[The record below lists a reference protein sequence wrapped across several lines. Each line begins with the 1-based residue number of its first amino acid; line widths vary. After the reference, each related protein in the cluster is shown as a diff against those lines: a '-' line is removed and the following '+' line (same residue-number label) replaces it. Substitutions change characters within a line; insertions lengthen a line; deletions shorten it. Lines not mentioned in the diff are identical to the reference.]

1 MRILSLSEVIGV
13 GPYSRTLPKMYYCRN
28 PLYARVSPTPQDADK
43 KESAEE
49 SRVEA
54 QEKRASCCEAC
65 MRCING
71 LVSRIVGSV
80 TCVFSSIF
88 HHAIA
93 LGVSENDQES
103 TEAAAT

>member
-1 MRILSLSEVIGV
+1 
-13 GPYSRTLPKMYYCRN
+13 MYYCRN

-43 KESAEE
+43 EEEAAEE

-65 MRCING
+65 VWCING

-80 TCVFSSIF
+80 TYIFSSIF
-88 HHAIA
+88 RHATA
-93 LGVSENDQES
+93 LGVSENDQGKLES
-103 TEAAAT
+103 TETAAT